1 MVCTEN
7 RPDLLLRRAR
17 AGEADAIEQLLKQY
31 GNYLQLLARTQIGA
45 VLNGILNPS
54 DLVQETMLEASQ
66 AFREFR
72 GDTEREL
79 MAWLR
84 NILVNNLVDHTRHHH
99 AQSRDLRR
107 VQSLNVLLDRSSME
121 MERVLAGELSSP
133 SQQASRREQAVIV
146 ADALAALPEDY
157 REVVFLRQFQ
167 QLKFLEIG
175 VRMERSEGAARVL
188 WVRAL
193 ERLRSILGESQ

>member
-7 RPDLLLRRAR
+7 RPDLLLQRAR
-17 AGEADAIEQLLKQY
+17 AGEAEAIEQLLQQY
-31 GNYLQLLARTQIGA
+31 GNYLQLLARTQIGS

-66 AFREFR
+66 AFKEFR
-72 GDTEREL
+72 GETEREL

-84 NILVNNLVDHTRHHH
+84 KILVNTLVDYARHHH
-99 AQSRDLRR
+99 AQSRDLHRL
-107 VQSLNVLLDRSSME
+107 QSLNAMLDHSSMA
-121 MERVLAGELSSP
+121 MEQVLAEEIPSP

-146 ADALAALPEDY
+146 ADALAALPDDY
-157 REVVFLRQFQ
+157 REVVILRQFQ

-175 VRMERSEGAARVL
+175 TRMGRSAGAARVL